1 MSLLMVRHVIYS
13 RILLLP
19 FMASGIIGTDINIT

>member
-1 MSLLMVRHVIYS
+1 MSLLMVRRVIYS
-13 RILLLP
+13 RILLP